1 MNENIRVGRF
11 IYMFEFGLWALKR
24 RLGWTCFD
32 PNNINNN
39 INVMKFFHSTPTII
53 IAPLHFQ

>member
-1 MNENIRVGRF
+1 MNEKIRVRRF

-24 RLGWTCFD
+24 KLGWTCFD

-39 INVMKFFHSTPTII
+39 NVMKIFHSTPTII
-53 IAPLHFQ
+53 IASLHFQ